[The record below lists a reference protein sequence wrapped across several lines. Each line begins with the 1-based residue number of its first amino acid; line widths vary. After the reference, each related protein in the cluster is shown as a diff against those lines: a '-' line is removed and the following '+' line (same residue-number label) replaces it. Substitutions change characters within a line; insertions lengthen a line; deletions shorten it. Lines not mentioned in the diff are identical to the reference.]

1 MKADD
6 VRERVFEKLKAL
18 GCERTAPQLSAELP
32 GLALEQVG
40 AALYERGRMKR
51 VTSMLEDGFVRYWR
65 VKA

>member
-1 MKADD
+1 MKADE

-18 GCERTAPQLSAELP
+18 GGGRTVPQLCAELP

-40 AALYERGRMKR
+40 AALCELERGKR